1 MLKNSALIFL
11 LLCVSC
17 ASDSSPKEEVSTEEK
32 LEETPVSVIEP
43 EVIDT
48 VIEEVFDYDY
58 DTTRWTE
65 LVRLNEEILLDL
77 RYATANNFV
86 KSQLYECGRCLLR
99 PEVAEAVVKAHQLLG
114 RQGLGLKMYDCYRPR
129 PVQQKLWD
137 IVPNASY
144 VTPPAKG
151 SMHNRGCA
159 VDLTLV
165 DKEGNE
171 LDMGTEFD
179 FFGKAAHHTT
189 LDLPAEVL
197 ANRRLLKETMAAVG
211 LKSIR
216 TEWWHYSYPGCSYEL
231 SDMLW
236 ECGGEGE

>member
-1 MLKNSALIFL
+1 MLKNASFFFL
-11 LLCVSC
+11 LLLFSC
-17 ASDSSPKEEVSTEEK
+17 ANDSSSEEK
-32 LEETPVSVIEP
+32 TPVQEELEESDTTLVEEEQVDSVYE
-43 EVIDT
+43 ET
-48 VIEEVFDYDY
+48 VVYDY
-58 DTTRWTE
+58 DTSLWTE
-65 LVRLNEEILLDL
+65 LVQINSDIRLDL

-99 PEVAEAVVKAHQLLG
+99 PEVAEAVVKAHQILS
-114 RQGLGLKMYDCYRPR
+114 RQGIGLKMYDCYRPR

-165 DKEGNE
+165 DGEGNE

-189 LDLPAEVL
+189 LDLPEEVL
-197 ANRRLLKETMAAVG
+197 ANRRLLKETMASVG

-216 TEWWHYSYPGCSYEL
+216 TEWWHYSYPGCSYAL

-236 ECGGEGE
+236 ECGGIEE